1 MMMNNNKINKWEI
14 RMCDLG
20 EIKDKGV
27 EAKRRPCL
35 IMSSVERSD
44 TVIVI
49 PITSKQTH
57 KYMRTHVMIGRE
69 QGLLKES
76 QLLCEQVTT
85 ISKIRVEKKVA
96 EVTDDELKRRINR
109 AMMFTMGIDVSMA
122 AV

>member
-1 MMMNNNKINKWEI
+1 MMNNMINKWEI

-57 KYMRTHVMIGRE
+57 KYMRTHVSVGRE
-69 QGLLKES
+69 IGLLKES
-76 QLLCEQVTT
+76 QILCEQITT
-85 ISKIRVEKKVA
+85 ISKIRIGKKVA
-96 EVTDDELKRRINR
+96 EVTNDELKKIINR
-109 AMMFTMGIDVSMA
+109 AMMFTMGIDINMV

>member
-1 MMMNNNKINKWEI
+1 MMMNNKINKWEI

-96 EVTDDELKRRINR
+96 EITDDELKKAINR
-109 AMMFTMGIDVSMA
+109 AMMFTMGIEIDMMA
-122 AV
+122 I

>member
-57 KYMRTHVMIGRE
+57 KYMKTHVMVGRE

-76 QLLCEQVTT
+76 QILCEQVTT

-96 EVTDDELKRRINR
+96 EVTDDELKKAINR
-109 AMMFTMGIDVSMA
+109 AMMFTMGIDINMV

>member
-35 IMSSVERSD
+35 IMSSIERSD

>member
-1 MMMNNNKINKWEI
+1 MMMNNKINKWEI

-20 EIKDKGV
+20 DIKDKGV
-27 EAKRRPCL
+27 EAKTRPCL
-35 IMSSVERSD
+35 IMSCVESSD
-44 TVIVI
+44 TAIVI

-96 EVTDDELKRRINR
+96 EVTDDDLKKRINC
-109 AMMFTMGIDVSMA
+109 AMMFTMGIEIDMMA
-122 AV
+122 I

>member
-1 MMMNNNKINKWEI
+1 MMNNKINKWEI

>member
-57 KYMRTHVMIGRE
+57 KYMRTHVIIGRE

>member
-1 MMMNNNKINKWEI
+1 MMMNNKINKWEI